1 MPLDS
6 PLMNLEI
13 EQVRANVR
21 RAVSL
26 LKAVG
31 HEPRMFILCHLASGE
46 KSVGEL
52 QELVGT
58 SQSGMSQ
65 HLRLLR
71 QLDLVR
77 VNRKAQTMYYSL
89 HGVEAK
95 TLIAALYNLY
105 CPKPALLEF

>member
-6 PLMNLEI
+6 PLKNLNV

-31 HEPRMFILCHLASGE
+31 HEPRLFILCHLVNGE
-46 KSVGEL
+46 RSVGEL

-71 QLDLVR
+71 QLHLVKI
-77 VNRKAQTMYYSL
+77 NRKAQTIYYSL
-89 HGVEAK
+89 NGREAQ
-95 TLIAALYNLY
+95 TLISTLYRLY
-105 CPKPALLEF
+105 CPAKS